1 MEFRAVKYTTEGE
14 ASVVEFE
21 ASEHS
26 TCSAMAEQIG
36 NGCRLV
42 ERVYQYKI
50 RNRRKLPSGYDVICD
65 EEGWFHG
72 EPLINPLGSYLYGY
86 PLNGGSLVVGNIL
99 IVRNKRNRYGEEDW
113 VSMSQEEANLI
124 RDWAA
129 SLKEELI
136 ASGLM
141 EEGE

>member
-42 ERVYQYKI
+42 ERVYQFKNNS
-50 RNRRKLPSGYDVICD
+50 RAKLPSGYDVICD
-65 EEGWFHG
+65 EEGLLQG
-72 EPLINPLGSYLYGY
+72 DPVVNPLGSYIYGY
-86 PLNGGSLVVGNIL
+86 PAYGGSLVVGDIL

-113 VSMSQEEANLI
+113 VSMSEEEANLI

-141 EEGE
+141 EEEE

>member
-1 MEFRAVKYTTEGE
+1 MKFRAVKYTTEGE

-36 NGCRLV
+36 NDCRLV
-42 ERVYQYKI
+42 ERVNQFKI
-50 RNRRKLPSGYDVICD
+50 LNRNKLPSGYDVVCD
-65 EEGWFHG
+65 EEGLCHG
-72 EPLINPLGSYLYGY
+72 DPLINPLGSYIYGY
-86 PLNGGSLVVGNIL
+86 PVNGGSLVVGDIL

-113 VSMSQEEANLI
+113 VSMSEKEANLI

-141 EEGE
+141 EEEE

>member
-42 ERVYQYKI
+42 ERVYQFKNNS
-50 RNRRKLPSGYDVICD
+50 RAKLPSGYDVICD
-65 EEGWFHG
+65 EEGLLQG
-72 EPLINPLGSYLYGY
+72 DPVVNPLGSYIYGY
-86 PLNGGSLVVGNIL
+86 PVNGGSLVVGDIL

-113 VSMSQEEANLI
+113 VSMSEEEASLI
-124 RDWAA
+124 RDWAN
-129 SLKEELI
+129 SLKPELI
-136 ASGLM
+136 SLKLLW
-141 EEGE
+141 EEE

>member
-21 ASEHS
+21 VSEHS

-42 ERVYQYKI
+42 ERVYQFKNNS
-50 RNRRKLPSGYDVICD
+50 RAKLPSGYDVICD
-65 EEGWFHG
+65 EEGLLQG
-72 EPLINPLGSYLYGY
+72 DPVVNPLGSYIYGY
-86 PLNGGSLVVGNIL
+86 PVNGGSLVVGDIL

-113 VSMSQEEANLI
+113 VSMSQEEANTI

-141 EEGE
+141 EEEE

>member
-42 ERVYQYKI
+42 ERVYQFKNNS
-50 RNRRKLPSGYDVICD
+50 RAKLPSGYDVICD
-65 EEGWFHG
+65 EEGLLQG
-72 EPLINPLGSYLYGY
+72 DPVVNPLGSYIYGY
-86 PLNGGSLVVGNIL
+86 PVNGGSLVVGNIL

-113 VSMSQEEANLI
+113 VSMSQEEANTI

-141 EEGE
+141 EEEE